1 MNIDTLRE
9 AVLYCTIINLGFL
22 TFWGLLSLAPHEWMY
37 RWVGRVFRLSA
48 ERLDAI
54 NYAGILLY
62 KLAILLFNLV
72 PYLALR
78 IVT

>member
-22 TFWGLLSLAPHEWMY
+22 AFWGLLSLLPHEWMY
-37 RWVGRVFRLSA
+37 RLVGRVFRLSA

-62 KLAILLFNLV
+62 KLAVLLFNLV

-78 IVT
+78 IVA